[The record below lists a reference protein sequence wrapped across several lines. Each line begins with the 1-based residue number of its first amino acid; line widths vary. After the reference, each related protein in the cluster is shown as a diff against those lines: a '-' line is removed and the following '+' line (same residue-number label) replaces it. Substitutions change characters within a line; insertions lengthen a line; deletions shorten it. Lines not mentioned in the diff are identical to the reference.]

1 MYKASLKSSLTPC
14 IRSEHASFTNAKRHS
29 VLFEQQVQFNKASV
43 DAAETAER
51 RYSFILSSLVAGD
64 SGVQCPR
71 ERQRFVS
78 RFGGFKRSK
87 VEM

>member
-64 SGVQCPR
+64 SGVQRMSEIDLLNPQN
-71 ERQRFVS
+71 ERQ
-78 RFGGFKRSK
+78 K

>member
-51 RYSFILSSLVAGD
+51 RYSFIPSSLVAGD
-64 SGVQCPR
+64 SGVQRMSEICLS
-71 ERQRFVS
+71 FW
-78 RFGGFKRSK
+78 GFKRSK